1 MIRLCTAV
9 GGWLSNNN
17 GRANPASQIECNPD
31 ASRNTWNHVFFEAS
45 ITNISIACQLDPGH
59 SLQKQPIIMAASTG
73 AVKALPAKSP
83 ASAKLLPS
91 LLSSLLPMPCNRQ
104 SSVPVS
110 NRPSPP
116 PGTFVN
122 QYLPLGQMH
131 GQALM
136 AVGHL

>member
-83 ASAKLLPS
+83 ASAKLLP
-91 LLSSLLPMPCNRQ
+91 
-104 SSVPVS
+104 VS